1 MLDLQALIS
10 QNIEIALLIDMNF
23 HYLKI
28 IDKPNDLNAH
38 KNYSLQNILN
48 AVFTNNKFIH
58 LHYKQYLFLLNLHSM
73 Y

>member
-10 QNIEIALLIDMNF
+10 QHIEIALLIDINF

-28 IDKPNDLNAH
+28 IDNPNYLSAH
-38 KNYSLQNILN
+38 KNYFLQNILN